1 MSQPTTINDF
11 IYGPDEMTNIYRF
24 LQQIDETESS
34 YIALLTYTWANSIK
48 LFMEYNNT
56 ALYIY
61 CMFIKTHTHFP
72 KLDRF
77 IDIIYESQK
86 YYNSEI
92 RFIRN
97 LIFEIKA

>member
-1 MSQPTTINDF
+1 MDLSTTINDF
-11 IYGPDEMTNIYRF
+11 IYGPDEMANVYRF
-24 LQQIDETESS
+24 LKQIDETESS
-34 YIALLTYTWANSIK
+34 YIALLTYTWSSPIK
-48 LFMEYNNT
+48 LLMDYNET

-72 KLDRF
+72 KPERL
-77 IDIIYESQK
+77 IDIIYDSKK

>member
-1 MSQPTTINDF
+1 MDQLTINDF
-11 IYGPDEMTNIYRF
+11 IYGPDEMNNVYRF
-24 LQQIDETESS
+24 LQQIDDTKSN
-34 YIALLTYTWANSIK
+34 YISLLLYNWTHPIK
-48 LFMEYNNT
+48 LFMEYNET

-61 CMFIKTHTHFP
+61 CQFIKTHTHFP
-72 KLDRF
+72 EIERF
-77 IDIIYESQK
+77 IDIIYESKK